1 MWIILYSISMCVRK
15 IIIHKIGNCV
25 IELVQIPPVK
35 SSSFLKLETG
45 QKSLSETILD
55 IPIVKILDSYR
66 HLNVTECSSHVIF
79 YWRRITTVLI
89 SWTSVWHDYIYNL
102 ILEVMY
108 SNFFITF
115 WNIVYVY
122 EANWMK
128 CVNIEQVSTW
138 IFNNSKWIC
147 GHVLFKCISS

>member
-25 IELVQIPPVK
+25 IELVQIPPFK

-102 ILEVMY
+102 ILSWSNVFKLFHHILKYSIRVWSKLNEV
-108 SNFFITF
+108 
-115 WNIVYVY
+115 
-122 EANWMK
+122 
-128 CVNIEQVSTW
+128 C
-138 IFNNSKWIC
+138 
-147 GHVLFKCISS
+147 